1 MLKFCFCFSLAD
13 QLLHVDILDMAAAY
27 KFEVQRYRL
36 SSEKEGEVNDE
47 EVTVAMMADLQEE
60 QDKES
65 AGVLGNLQEKVGGTR
80 EKTVN
85 CYFTSYCLLP
95 NTEKALK
102 KAKSLIENRQ
112 DKRAQIPLPTSLLM
126 VYAGD
131 FIKAGGGGGGWEGEE
146 ISDCS
151 E

>member
-1 MLKFCFCFSLAD
+1 
-13 QLLHVDILDMAAAY
+13 MAAAY

-36 SSEKEGEVNDE
+36 GSEKEGEVNDE

-80 EKTVN
+80 EKTVV

-102 KAKSLIENRQ
+102 RAKSLIENRQ
-112 DKRAQIPLPTSLLM
+112 DTRAQIPFPTSLLM
-126 VYAGD
+126 AYAGD
-131 FIKAGGGGGGWEGEE
+131 FIKAGGGGGRGG
-146 ISDCS
+146 
-151 E
+151 

>member
-95 NTEKALK
+95 NTGKALK
-102 KAKSLIENRQ
+102 KAKPLIENRQ
-112 DKRAQIPLPTSLLM
+112 DTRAQIPFPTSLHM

-131 FIKAGGGGGGWEGEE
+131 FIKAGGAGGAGGRGR
-146 ISDCS
+146 
-151 E
+151 

>member
-1 MLKFCFCFSLAD
+1 
-13 QLLHVDILDMAAAY
+13 MAAAY

-36 SSEKEGEVNDE
+36 SSEKEGEVNNE

-112 DKRAQIPLPTSLLM
+112 DTRAQIPFPISSKLGRGG
-126 VYAGD
+126 AGRVRG
-131 FIKAGGGGGGWEGEE
+131 FLTAANK
-146 ISDCS
+146 
-151 E
+151 

>member
-112 DKRAQIPLPTSLLM
+112 DTRAQIPFPTSLLM

-131 FIKAGGGGGGWEGEE
+131 FIKAGKGRGQEGEG
-146 ISDCS
+146 ISDSS

>member
-1 MLKFCFCFSLAD
+1 
-13 QLLHVDILDMAAAY
+13 MAAAY

-36 SSEKEGEVNDE
+36 GSEKEGEVNDE

-85 CYFTSYCLLP
+85 CYFTFYCYFP
-95 NTEKALK
+95 TLK
-102 KAKSLIENRQ
+102 K
-112 DKRAQIPLPTSLLM
+112 P
-126 VYAGD
+126 
-131 FIKAGGGGGGWEGEE
+131 
-146 ISDCS
+146 
-151 E
+151 

>member
-1 MLKFCFCFSLAD
+1 MLKFCFCLSLAD

-36 SSEKEGEVNDE
+36 SSEKEGEVNNE

-112 DKRAQIPLPTSLLM
+112 DTLQDSLPHLPPYGICWRFHQSW
-126 VYAGD
+126 
-131 FIKAGGGGGGWEGEE
+131 GGGGDGEGEG
-146 ISDCS
+146 ISDSS